1 MLHVVE
7 GMFAVL
13 MSLAAVYLGV
23 QGRRNEDHGAVGA
36 AWTIAVAA
44 VLLAALALLGPSGG
58 IG

>member
-7 GMFAVL
+7 GMFAAL
-13 MSLAAVYLGV
+13 MSVAAVYLGA
-23 QGRRNEDHGAVGA
+23 QGRRNKDQGAVGA

-44 VLLAALALLGPSGG
+44 VLLAALAFLSPNGS